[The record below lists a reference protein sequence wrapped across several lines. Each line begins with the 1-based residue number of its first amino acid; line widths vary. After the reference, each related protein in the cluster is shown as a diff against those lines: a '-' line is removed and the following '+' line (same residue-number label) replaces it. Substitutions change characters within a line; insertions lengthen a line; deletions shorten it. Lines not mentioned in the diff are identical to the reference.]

1 MAKES
6 DLLLA
11 NQFRIMKKSIEISKE
26 TIAVIES
33 GKKVVGQVFVDQ
45 TSGKLTFKAFSRNSR
60 KKDRTIMVLES
71 GWLKESQTRMK
82 FFSSVKKAA
91 GAKCI
96 SRAMNR
102 DLCISLD
109 AMDKYFE
116 TYGKEGK

>member
-1 MAKES
+1 M
-6 DLLLA
+6 
-11 NQFRIMKKSIEISKE
+11 IKKINIPEEVVARLVKSNKCVQGSLSFDKE
-26 TIAVIES
+26 T
-33 GKKVVGQVFVDQ
+33 GKI
-45 TSGKLTFKAFSRNSR
+45 TFKAFSRNSR

-109 AMDKYFE
+109 AMDKYLE

>member
-1 MAKES
+1 
-6 DLLLA
+6 
-11 NQFRIMKKSIEISKE
+11 MKKSIEISKE

-109 AMDKYFE
+109 AVDKYFE